1 MKMRIFSFIIT
12 FASIFSCTAVNLLG
26 PQVLPASKFISKKK
40 VALVGF
46 HPYST
51 ATAGNSLDGWI
62 DTPCKSEISQIYGTD
77 LKSEFF
83 KGRRNVEAEF
93 RAAYPEKTQAISSLS
108 FGDPISKFP
117 VSGWNTDISEE
128 NIKNY
133 MDFSYKYI
141 SAGALPDLCEV
152 FDWDAITKKFKM
164 KKRDVDYYVVGI
176 FTPVFSR
183 PTVLGA
189 ITFAVSYP
197 LSFLSL
203 GIIPLTQQKL
213 TRSYFRVYD
222 SELNLVK
229 EIKTENSFWNL
240 SAIWV
245 FPSERNRVVESYS
258 YDPPV
263 WEKDVAELEKAWK
276 PE

>member
-1 MKMRIFSFIIT
+1 MKMRNISNLIILV
-12 FASIFSCTAVNLLG
+12 SVISCSSVNLLG
-26 PQVLPASKFISKKK
+26 PPILPSTKLVSKKK

-51 ATAGNSLDGWI
+51 ATVGNELDGWI

-83 KGRRNVEAEF
+83 KGRRNVQAEF
-93 RAAYPEKTQAISSLS
+93 RAAYPEKTQVISSLS
-108 FGDPISKFP
+108 FGEPISKYP
-117 VSGWNTDISEE
+117 AKGWNTDISEE

-133 MDFSYKYI
+133 MDFSYEFI

-152 FDWDAITKKFKM
+152 FDWDPQTKKFKM
-164 KKRDVDYYVVGI
+164 KKRDVDFYIVGI

-183 PTVLGA
+183 PTILGA

-197 LSFLSL
+197 ISFLSL
-203 GIIPLTQQKL
+203 GIIPLTQQKI

-222 SELNLVK
+222 SELNLIKEVK
-229 EIKTENSFWNL
+229 AENSFWNL
-240 SAIWV
+240 SAVWV
-245 FPSERNRVVESYS
+245 FPSERNRVVETYS

-263 WEKDVAELEKAWK
+263 WEKDVAELEKVWK